1 MNIFLHSQD
10 IEVFVISCFAQ
21 SREFEFSSMYDDV
34 LFQPEIENTAEAFP
48 RKVA

>member
-10 IEVFVISCFAQ
+10 IEVFVISCFVQ

-34 LFQPEIENTAEAFP
+34 LFQPGIENTAEAFP